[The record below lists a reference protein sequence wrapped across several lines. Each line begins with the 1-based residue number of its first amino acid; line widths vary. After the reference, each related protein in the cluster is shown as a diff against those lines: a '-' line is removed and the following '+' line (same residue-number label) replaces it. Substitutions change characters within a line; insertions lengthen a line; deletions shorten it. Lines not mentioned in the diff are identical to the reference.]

1 MPEKT
6 PQPERPGHPDTLLGW
21 MQSIGDPMRLRILR
35 LLERHE
41 LGVAELA
48 DVLQSPQSTISRHL
62 KILLGDGWIRSRR
75 SGTAH
80 LSTLAMD
87 EFDAAR
93 RKLWQLTREQM
104 SEWQALR
111 QDALRLQ
118 RLLSE
123 RSDAQ
128 QKFFSGAAGDWDRTR
143 ESLYGTAFASAAAIA
158 LMPAKYVVADLGC
171 GTGQMLERLA
181 PRVGRAIG
189 VDNTPAMIRAAR
201 KRLEDFD
208 HVEIRE
214 GELEALPLDD
224 ASVDAA
230 LMVLSLSY
238 VAEPLVCLREMR
250 RILRPGGRAVIVDVL
265 RHDQEAF
272 RREMGQTWPGFDTDD
287 IASMARDAGLAGL
300 HAEPLAPEAQAR
312 GPALFLATAVVL

>member
-1 MPEKT
+1 MPEKPT
-6 PQPERPGHPDTLLGW
+6 QSDKPGHPDTLLGW

-93 RKLWQLTREQM
+93 KRLWQLTREQM
-104 SEWQALR
+104 NEWQALR

-128 QKFFSGAAGDWDRTR
+128 QRFFSGAAGDWDRTR
-143 ESLYGTAFASAAAIA
+143 ESLYGTAFAWTAALA
-158 LMPAKYVVADLGC
+158 LLPRGYVVADLGC

-181 PRVGRAIG
+181 PRVARAIG

-201 KRLEDFD
+201 KRVECFD

-214 GELEALPLDD
+214 GELEALPLEDG
-224 ASVDAA
+224 SVDAA

-250 RILRPGGRAVIVDVL
+250 RVLRSGGRAVIVDVL

-272 RREMGQTWPGFDTDD
+272 RREMGQTRPGFDTDD
-287 IASMARDAGLAGL
+287 IAAMARDAGLTGL

-312 GPALFLATAVVL
+312 GPALFLATAVAP